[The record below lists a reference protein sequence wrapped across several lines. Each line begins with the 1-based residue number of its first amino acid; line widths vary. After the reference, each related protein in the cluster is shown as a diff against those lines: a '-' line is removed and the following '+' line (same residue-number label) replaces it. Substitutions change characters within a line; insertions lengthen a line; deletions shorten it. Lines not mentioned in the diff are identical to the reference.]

1 MLLGEH
7 NYNSDTE
14 TNTLRMG
21 ITMIK
26 NHPNYNDGT
35 LDNDFSMLKLKSEVD
50 YCSYPHIRPICLPT
64 DTSDNYAG
72 DKAIVTGWGYTSVA
86 NDVSNKL
93 MEVEVYV
100 KTNDQCKNK
109 SEYSSS
115 QITSAMLCANFP
127 EGGDSGSSHR

>member
-1 MLLGEH
+1 M
-7 NYNSDTE
+7 
-14 TNTLRMG
+14 
-21 ITMIK
+21 
-26 NHPNYNDGT
+26 
-35 LDNDFSMLKLKSEVD
+35 

-127 EGGDSGSSHR
+127 VGGKDSCRGDSGGPLVTAKGGSGEKPGENYQLIGVVSFGLPPCARLFAPTVYAR